1 MAYTALDKARAN
13 LAKAGV
19 KQRLAEIAAEGAADA
34 RKIAERKHAEEIA
47 AAEDR
52 YREAIRKAEKAALKA
67 ELDRITALDK
77 AAKAE
82 SEIAALS
89 PSPSI
94 ESAQATANEQREAA
108 AEEISKEDT
117 NTADDQKEIPA
128 AVESEQEEESA
139 QTAQG
144 SDEDF
149 LDSLDAESET
159 DDPDQNAPAKFDF
172 ILPSPE
178 NTIEGGDEFFDHLL
192 DKAKDKDKLTD
203 CL

>member
-117 NTADDQKEIPA
+117 AVDDQKEIPA

-172 ILPSPE
+172 RLPSPE
-178 NTIEGGDEFFDHLL
+178 NIIVGGDEFFDHLL